1 MNARLPMVLL
11 TGLALPFVNKPV
23 HVDDA
28 NFLAMAKAAAADPW
42 RPHDFLINWGG
53 QTERAFDVL
62 SNPPGIALWLAPVV
76 DQPVLWMHLW
86 MLEQSID

>member
-1 MNARLPMVLL
+1 MTSRLPMVLL
-11 TGLALPFVNKPV
+11 IGLALPFVHKPV

-28 NFLAMAKAAAADPW
+28 NFLAMARAAAIDPW
-42 RPHDFLINWGG
+42 RPHAFAINWGG

-76 DQPVLWMHLW
+76 DQPVL
-86 MLEQSID
+86 